1 MARRSDSPVFKQHQ
15 KVAAAHDLPGVP
27 AGTTGKVLLVN
38 GFSWVRYRVRFD
50 NGTERGMLSAD
61 DLTTAAEAAERA
73 RVAAAE
79 AKQAERAAAREAVRA
94 QALAA
99 EAARGDEAPAVADK
113 GPAVADK
120 GSAVADKG
128 SAVADKGSAA

>member
-27 AGTTGKVLLVN
+27 AGTVGKVLLIN

-50 NGTERGMLSAD
+50 NGAERGMLSAD

-73 RVAAAE
+73 RAEAAE
-79 AKQAERAAAREAVRA
+79 ATRAER
-94 QALAA
+94 
-99 EAARGDEAPAVADK
+99 EAARATVRAKALADEAARSGSSGE
-113 GPAVADK
+113 GPAAA
-120 GSAVADKG
+120 GEGPAAAG
-128 SAVADKGSAA
+128 EGSAA

>member
-1 MARRSDSPVFKQHQ
+1 MARRSDTPVFKQHQ

-61 DLTTAAEAAERA
+61 ALTTAAAAEEQARLVEAEVRRAERDAARAAVREKALAQEAAR
-73 RVAAAE
+73 
-79 AKQAERAAAREAVRA
+79 RAAA
-94 QALAA
+94 
-99 EAARGDEAPAVADK
+99 DE
-113 GPAVADK
+113 
-120 GSAVADKG
+120 
-128 SAVADKGSAA
+128 GSAA